1 MKRNNLL
8 LSGFLLLTSFISP
21 AQANIVL
28 NKIIVNFDAGGNSRE
43 DVEVWN
49 SGKETLYV
57 STNVFSITNPEN
69 DESGKVEQTDPRS
82 AGLVVSP
89 SKIIVQPNERKI
101 LRILAQ
107 TTATEKD
114 LVYRVKIAP
123 KAGELAD
130 TNADQ
135 AKKTA
140 GVKILIGYEMLI
152 FVRPPN
158 PHGDLKV
165 TRSGKTATFTNAGNT
180 NVDLREV
187 KVCDADKTSNC
198 QEIKAKRLYAGQT
211 WTTDLPRADGVITVR
226 QSVGME
232 FTEQVF

>member
-1 MKRNNLL
+1 MKRRNSLL
-8 LSGFLLLTSFISP
+8 LLGFLTSVIIP
-21 AQANIVL
+21 VQANIVL
-28 NKIIVNFDAGGNSRE
+28 NKIIVNFDAGSISRE

-57 STNVFSITNPEN
+57 STNVYSIKNPETEN
-69 DESGKVEQTDPRS
+69 SEKIEQTDART
-82 AGLVVSP
+82 AGLIVSP
-89 SKIIVQPNERKI
+89 NKIILQPNERKI

-107 TTATEKD
+107 ATAMEKD

-123 KAGELAD
+123 NAGELA
-130 TNADQ
+130 NADTDK
-135 AKKTA
+135 AKKIA

-165 TRSGKTATFTNAGNT
+165 TRSDKKATFTNAGNT
-180 NVDLREV
+180 NLDLREV
-187 KVCDADKTSNC
+187 KICDADKVTNC
-198 QEIKAKRLYAGQT
+198 QEIKAKRLYAGQI
-211 WTTDLPRADGVITVR
+211 WTTDLPRADGVIVVR

-232 FTEQVF
+232 FSEQAF